1 METKGT
7 LKGKCSSKQ
16 KGGEMDVSDVILG
29 VQGGKPYEYVYYED
43 NDDYDYEAAERD
55 GEVADEDGH
64 MSDKYKK
71 STHPYY
77 STESTEHAGQYLG
90 GKWVYPED
98 SSSWRY
104 DNGNPVFV
112 PSEFNKEV
120 IWDRYHMSPEAFYAM
135 YSDVTRDKVLL
146 PEFQMAG
153 ENNINKNKDFLLD
166 DFYYV
171 SSKHNNIPF
180 RRYEQVYNN
189 TPISYDEAENNITG
203 GTYLRDKKRI
213 VLPTELPEE
222 YKGLDVLPHEFS
234 HVFYDQLFKN
244 KFKRVAPKRYR
255 KDLLEAYPN
264 YAGSYFSWSDPTGYS
279 EQLATNRELRGKISK
294 ANNNAT
300 GKQLD
305 DIIDNMTDEQL
316 FDMLN
321 LNKSGYVQPEAYYD
335 NSNLKFDTLSEHG
348 KQAPWMFPFIS
359 KFMSENE
366 DIDKQYRNYIDEMQA
381 GNLKHFY
388 NQLQT
393 EDQKKRFKMYI
404 DRHLGGFDKLNQ
416 ERFKAMRSALKNVA
430 YNPYRMSYENLVQG
444 GKESKVPLNTPYVFS
459 EKAPEGYYPTVENE
473 EGTYSPLVVEPT
485 VTVQASPAPY
495 SKGWYA
501 LRPNKYNPYLPL
513 EQQSKDAQADYIAQN
528 TREATAKAAP
538 YVAGTLLAT
547 AALPYAV
554 SSGIGLAKG
563 VGDFGS
569 FLATTAGRQA
579 AANTGKRLLFD
590 TALGM
595 GAWNASNDV
604 SQDITGKS
612 LDSHI
617 SEGMQYMG
625 VPEGVADVA
634 SSFINPFGYLGAGA
648 MEGAAKNL
656 PYMIDRTKNV
666 LSKTWNNPDSK
677 FLHNVF
683 PSRAIKLLEKE
694 ESKTNELYKSI
705 AETQKNAREKLHEL
719 DESLRHK
726 TANLESDEERGILF
740 KQLFHADSGRNL
752 KFEEQV
758 PIEKHFKGSKEEP
771 LSYTDLNGNEIKANA
786 VLRTGNGELK
796 TDNNT
801 LYVKDGKIQNENIN
815 TITTT
820 DDRMNYF
827 EPSSNDVQKAI
838 YNDYQK
844 ISSDMGDSGVVG
856 GSYALYSHGI
866 TGSPHD
872 LEVYTTQSKLK
883 NLEKS
888 LGLNHT
894 TTGAMVE
901 NYTSKYAENN
911 PAHNVQVCIIDGNG
925 KTSWG
930 HNAESIYASLHP
942 EEYFKLRES
951 YSFNKLGKRITG
963 DMKIE
968 IPMSPDQLLQEMKN
982 NPDALVKKVFID
994 NIVSGKGKHA
1004 QRIYEAALSQPKLIN
1019 ECISTIN
1026 KSMFGRDL
1034 FISELYPS
1042 IDLTDIEANKELLN
1056 LIGYDEKYA
1065 TDPEVMESVFKLF
1078 DTEATWGTAGASKIS
1093 DKRWGNQII
1102 NSATSKHNAAGAGA
1116 NMARSPIGGGE
1127 QYALE
1132 GLMTIRRFLLSHES
1146 NKINNVSDYLKQ
1158 LKRLNAASEERVSNI
1173 LTPKQIET
1181 FNHFMTKHNM
1191 PNYIGTLTK
1200 DNTAQQMFVKINN
1213 IQSELNNKFGDFDA
1227 ASNELMNLYRELDL
1241 PFLYD
1246 ASERNNYRSTRH
1258 IGLNKDILS
1267 GGYFGG
1273 LSRPIAYGTKNSAL
1287 YRPSARLEGSQL
1299 RMENAH
1305 VYDVMD
1311 IFNPKTSTSSYGDM
1325 QLDDQLKSIL
1335 EKKIKNAEDAV
1346 RKDYTQLLNKDLQIY
1361 PYYMTQD
1368 VLPSQKA
1375 REIGKTIEN
1384 EYIPLELESRDLRR
1398 QLTSLNDKLYDFHQQ
1413 KFVLGLNRD
1422 SNRSALG
1429 YVSGV
1434 SFGAAALIGGIYGLI
1449 NYIDKDTK
1457 ETAQRNQ
1464 KVAEQE
1470 NKWLKHLGIP
1480 FENIRDV
1487 RTELNA
1493 GYTKYN
1499 EGRRRGKWKPFPE
1512 WAEENSD
1519 FVNDILTKYRK

>member
-1 METKGT
+1 MENIGDPNKLLERFARRVVRKAYEKAGRPRSEFRNAWKHRNDSVFPYDDEDIYQGAGQVNPYITSDYDEYLSRKQAYADS
-7 LKGKCSSKQ
+7 LKNYNAAVEFDRIKSLLDGYEKYESAKQYANKYFDKIDYSDVDKYPSDMIRGVFDGAYDSDVLGLYIPRNGIKSGGDEYMRGYSGWNKTSYELAKAGDRSMKPFQKVIYQKKPKTYNYEISREVSYPNTDDAQIWRILIGRNEYNLNPNAADFEQYKEPRYRGINSVVTDADRDAWNKRFSIEPFTREMTDEEAAELENQGYTVKKRQQEAKQ

-29 VQGGKPYEYVYYED
+29 VQGDKPYEYAYYED

-55 GEVADEDGH
+55 GVVAGEDGH
-64 MSDKYKK
+64 MSDRYKK
-71 STHPYY
+71 SNHPTY

-90 GKWVYPED
+90 GRWVYPED
-98 SSSWRY
+98 SSWRY
-104 DNGNPVFV
+104 DNGSPVFV

-135 YSDVTRDKVLL
+135 YSDLTRDKVLL

-153 ENNINKNKDFLLD
+153 ENN
-166 DFYYV
+166 
-171 SSKHNNIPF
+171 
-180 RRYEQVYNN
+180 
-189 TPISYDEAENNITG
+189 TPI
-203 GTYLRDKKRI
+203 R
-213 VLPTELPEE
+213 
-222 YKGLDVLPHEFS
+222 
-234 HVFYDQLFKN
+234 
-244 KFKRVAPKRYR
+244 
-255 KDLLEAYPN
+255 
-264 YAGSYFSWSDPTGYS
+264 
-279 EQLATNRELRGKISK
+279 
-294 ANNNAT
+294 
-300 GKQLD
+300 
-305 DIIDNMTDEQL
+305 
-316 FDMLN
+316 
-321 LNKSGYVQPEAYYD
+321 
-335 NSNLKFDTLSEHG
+335 
-348 KQAPWMFPFIS
+348 
-359 KFMSENE
+359 
-366 DIDKQYRNYIDEMQA
+366 
-381 GNLKHFY
+381 
-388 NQLQT
+388 
-393 EDQKKRFKMYI
+393 RF
-404 DRHLGGFDKLNQ
+404 
-416 ERFKAMRSALKNVA
+416 
-430 YNPYRMSYENLVQG
+430 QG

-473 EGTYSPLVVEPT
+473 EGMYSPLLVEPT
-485 VTVQASPAPY
+485 VTVQASPSPY

-513 EQQSKDAQADYIAQN
+513 EQQSKEAQADYIAQH

-563 VGDFGS
+563 IGDFGS

-634 SSFINPFGYLGAGA
+634 SSFINPFGYLGASA
-648 MEGAAKNL
+648 MEGAAKSL

-677 FLHNVF
+677 FLQNVF
-683 PSRAIKLLEKE
+683 PSRAIKLLDKE
-694 ESKTNELYKSI
+694 ESKTNELYNSI
-705 AETQKNAREKLHEL
+705 AETQKNASEKQHEL
-719 DESLRHK
+719 NESLRYK
-726 TANLESDEERGILF
+726 TLNLESDEERDILF
-740 KQLFHADSGRNL
+740 KQLYHADSGRNL
-752 KFEEQV
+752 KFKEEV
-758 PIEKHFKGSKEEP
+758 PIEKHLKGSKEEP

-796 TDNNT
+796 TDINS
-801 LYVKDGKIQNENIN
+801 LYVKDGKIQNENIL
-815 TITTT
+815 TVTTT

-844 ISSDMGDSGVVG
+844 ISSDMGESGVVG

-1004 QRIYEAALSQPKLIN
+1004 QRIYEAALSQPKLMN

-1026 KSMFGRDL
+1026 KSMFGRD
-1034 FISELYPS
+1034 FQISELYPS

-1065 TDPEVMESVFKLF
+1065 TDPEVMESVFRLF
-1078 DTEATWGTAGASKIS
+1078 DTEATWGTAGAKDIS

-1127 QYALE
+1127 HYAYE

-1181 FNHFMTKHNM
+1181 FNHFMTTHNM

-1200 DNTAQQMFVKINN
+1200 DNTAQEMFVKINN
-1213 IQSELNNKFGDFDA
+1213 IQSELNNKFGDFEA

-1246 ASERNNYRSTRH
+1246 ASERTSYRSTRH

-1311 IFNPKTSTSSYGDM
+1311 IFNPKTSTSSYGNM

-1335 EKKIKNAEDAV
+1335 EKKVKNAEDAV

-1384 EYIPLELESRDLRR
+1384 EYIPLALERFDLRN
-1398 QLTSLNDKLYDFHQQ
+1398 QLSSLSDKLQDIHDRQ
-1413 KFVLGLNRD
+1413 FVLGLNRD
-1422 SNRSALG
+1422 SNRSALV
-1429 YVSGV
+1429 YASGV

-1449 NYIDKDTK
+1449 NYIDKDSN
-1457 ETAQRNQ
+1457 ETAQRSQ
-1464 KVAEQE
+1464 KAAEQE
-1470 NKWLKHLGIP
+1470 NKWLKHLGVP

-1499 EGRRRGKWKPFPE
+1499 EGRLRGKWKPFPE

-1519 FVNDILTKYRK
+1519 LVNDILTKYRK